1 VSVAG
6 PDIAGPDILDR
17 PDGIGPAF
25 LGAIALHAAAI
36 GALVFSSLSRPTP
49 FGSAQAGGNAIG
61 IEAVN
66 TIPLVHHGTPNPLAN
81 DTESQVPQTPVKTRD
96 SVKQEK
102 PPPDA
107 IALKLKKN
115 KQKPAPVTAA
125 RQRFRP
131 LEELLPNQLTSQDAP
146 QVANQAY
153 SAAPGSGRIGAGP
166 HTTLGNEFGGY
177 ADQIRQI
184 IASKWHTGDVNAQN
198 APTVIAT
205 FDLMRDGSIRNLHLL
220 QSSGISSLD
229 FSVQRAIQDSSP
241 LPPIPA
247 TFPRSSAS
255 VEFWFELK
263 R

>member
-1 VSVAG
+1 VSVAS
-6 PDIAGPDILDR
+6 PDILDS
-17 PDGIGPAF
+17 PESIGPAF
-25 LGAIALHAAAI
+25 LGAVVLHAAVI
-36 GALVFSSLSRPTP
+36 GALVVASLENRTP
-49 FGSAQAGGNAIG
+49 FGSAQAGGNSIG

-66 TIPLVHHGTPNPLAN
+66 TIPLVHHGAPNPLAN
-81 DTESQVPQTPVKTRD
+81 DTESQVPQTPVKTKD

-107 IALKLKKN
+107 IPLKLKKN
-115 KQKPAPVTAA
+115 KEKPAPVTAA

-131 LEELLPNQLTSQDAP
+131 LDDLLPNQITSQDAP
-146 QVANQAY
+146 QVSNQAY

-184 IASKWHTGDVNAQN
+184 IASKWHTGDVNAQS
-198 APTVIAT
+198 APVVIAD
-205 FDLMRDGSIRNLHLL
+205 FDLMRDGSIRNIRLL

-247 TFPRSSAS
+247 AFPRSSAS

>member
-6 PDIAGPDILDR
+6 PDIVGPDILDR
-17 PDGIGPAF
+17 PEGIGPAF
-25 LGAIALHAAAI
+25 LGAVALHAAVI
-36 GALVFSSLSRPTP
+36 GALVVTSLENRTQ

-61 IEAVN
+61 IETVN
-66 TIPLVHHGTPNPLAN
+66 TIPLVHHGAPNPLAN
-81 DTESQVPQTPVKTRD
+81 DTESQVPQTPVKTKD

-107 IALKLKKN
+107 IALKLKK

-131 LEELLPNQLTSQDAP
+131 LDDLLPNQITSQDAP
-146 QVANQAY
+146 QVSNQAY

-184 IASKWHTGDVNAQN
+184 IASKWRTGDVSAQS
-198 APTVIAT
+198 APVVIAD
-205 FDLMRDGSIRNLHLL
+205 FDLMRDGSIRNFRLL

-229 FSVQRAIQDSSP
+229 FSVERAIQDSSP

-247 TFPRSSAS
+247 AFPRSYAS

>member
-1 VSVAG
+1 VSVAS
-6 PDIAGPDILDR
+6 PDIAGPDILDQ
-17 PDGIGPAF
+17 PDSIGPAF

-49 FGSAQAGGNAIG
+49 FGSAQVGGNAIG

-66 TIPLVHHGTPNPLAN
+66 TIPLVHHGAPNPLAN
-81 DTESQVPQTPVKTRD
+81 DTESQVPQTPVKARD

-107 IALKLKKN
+107 IPLKQKKD
-115 KQKPAPVTAA
+115 KQKPAPKTAA
-125 RQRFRP
+125 QQRFRP
-131 LEELLPNQLTSQDAP
+131 LDELLPNQITSRDAP
-146 QVANQAY
+146 QVSNQAY

-184 IASKWHTGDVNAQN
+184 VASKWRTGDVNVQN
-198 APTVIAT
+198 APVVIAD
-205 FDLMRDGSIRNLHLL
+205 FDLMRDGSIRNLRLL

-229 FSVQRAIQDSSP
+229 FSVERAIQDSSP

-247 TFPRSSAS
+247 SFPRSYAS